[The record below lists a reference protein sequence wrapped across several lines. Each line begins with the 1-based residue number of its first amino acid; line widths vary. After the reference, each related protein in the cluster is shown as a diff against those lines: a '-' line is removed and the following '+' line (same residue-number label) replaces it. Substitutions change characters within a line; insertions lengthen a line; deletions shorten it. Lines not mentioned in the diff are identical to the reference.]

1 MTLIFEYLNY
11 SFVRY
16 ALIVGVLISFCSSLL
31 GNILVSK
38 KMSFIGD
45 SLSKLAFLI
54 TSVATILKLSS
65 NFFITLIGTTIF
77 TIFLLNKKNSLI
89 KRDDS
94 ILAMISVVS
103 LALGYIC
110 INLFSN
116 SSNVTADVCTTL
128 FGSTSILTLRPYMV
142 VACILLSIFILVM
155 FVLFYN
161 KIYLVTF
168 DEDFA
173 LSNGVNVER
182 INFLISIMTS
192 FTIVLSMYLVGSLL
206 ITALIIFPTLCARF
220 LVKSFKKTIVA
231 SSILSIT
238 CALIGMIIS
247 ILMGTPVGST
257 IVVINFIAY
266 IICLIANK
274 FFIRR

>member
-94 ILAMISVVS
+94 MLAMISVVS

-116 SSNVTADVCTTL
+116 SSNITADVCTTL

-142 VACILLSIFILVM
+142 VACILLSIFILIM

-173 LSNGVNVER
+173 LSNGINVER

-220 LVKSFKKTIVA
+220 LVKSFKNTIVV
-231 SSILSIT
+231 SSILSIA
-238 CALIGMIIS
+238 CALIGMITS

-266 IICLIANK
+266 IICLIASK
-274 FFIRR
+274 ILIRR